1 MNNFLDFLDEEEE
14 DADSPEPTDP
24 FPDVKSPSV
33 LDAHVFTGMKRK
45 DRPLATK
52 DYGNNMD
59 YNSFHQKQNK
69 FNEEGDFTRQAVSVG
84 PSSEPSLSPQ
94 TASKGFQAYE
104 NAAPFGEHVIING
117 RSLNWAQDVEKG
129 RKEIDQ
135 GLLSSS
141 KKGSSFSLQ
150 PHLSVPF
157 FVGKAK
163 QQSPKEEKQSKKETS
178 KPPEKVYVTRLQP
191 NKKKAPSQKDVFPG
205 VFLYPRSPRKV
216 RWNSRIPQGRPA
228 PSNKFHSPSVHRTSL
243 LVGNATREAD
253 LPKRKGLRASRKW
266 EQFYGRQPFKGSIKQ
281 QVHPS
286 ASVLPAEGLFSKEN
300 FEVTTPARTMLDFNS
315 SEAVLSEGVQVT
327 SFLQISEMT
336 ESQQKGLEGPQKT
349 QEEEVEEE
357 VSDYSYENSE
367 LQQSWLEDS
376 INWQRTFSV
385 SPVDFE
391 LLRSDWNDLRCNV
404 SGNLQLSESEVVDV
418 VAQYMEKLNEK
429 NGG

>member
-14 DADSPEPTDP
+14 GADSPEPTDP

-52 DYGNNMD
+52 DYGNNVG
-59 YNSFHQKQNK
+59 YNSFLQKQET
-69 FNEEGDFTRQAVSVG
+69 FNEEGDFTRQPVSVG

-94 TASKGFQAYE
+94 TSSKGFQAYE

-129 RKEIDQ
+129 RKEGDQ

-157 FVGKAK
+157 FAGKTK
-163 QQSPKEEKQSKKETS
+163 QQSPKEEKQSKKETN

-191 NKKKAPSQKDVFPG
+191 SKKKAPSQKDVFPG

-228 PSNKFHSPSVHRTSL
+228 PSNKLHSPSAHRTSSL
-243 LVGNATREAD
+243 IGNTTKETD
-253 LPKRKGLRASRKW
+253 LSKRKGLQVSRKW
-266 EQFYGRQPFKGSIKQ
+266 EQFYGRQPLKGSIKRQ
-281 QVHPS
+281 MHPS
-286 ASVLPAEGLFSKEN
+286 ASILPAEGLFSKEN

-315 SEAVLSEGVQVT
+315 SEVVLSEGAQVT
-327 SFLQISEMT
+327 SFLQMSEMT
-336 ESQQKGLEGPQKT
+336 ESQQKGLEGPEKT

-367 LQQSWLEDS
+367 IQQSWLEDS